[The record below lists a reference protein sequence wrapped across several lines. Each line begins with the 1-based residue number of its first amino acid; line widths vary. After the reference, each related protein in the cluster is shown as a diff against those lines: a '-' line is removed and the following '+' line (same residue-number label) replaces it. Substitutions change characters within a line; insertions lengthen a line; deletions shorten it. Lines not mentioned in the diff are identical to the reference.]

1 MTSFDVNKR
10 QASVRKSIEHCVS
23 KESRKRVKWTARRDH
38 VIKFQWTGQFVSR
51 VAGEESGP
59 LPLPVPATFRPSRA
73 DPRTKGLSGV
83 SNLGADDRSCVN
95 LTDDWYVR
103 QYSRSLL
110 AARGSSPLDLDPSSE
125 GSSTRI
131 SHRTLLRRAS
141 RVLFGIGI
149 IEERN
154 RDRREGLIEGDWPF
168 LIFAYRSLFLTRPPW
183 LSRVFSDS

>member
-1 MTSFDVNKR
+1 MNRAARSRDQISVNR
-10 QASVRKSIEHCVS
+10 SVH
-23 KESRKRVKWTARRDH
+23 
-38 VIKFQWTGQFVSR
+38 
-51 VAGEESGP
+51 VAGRRWRVGSVTSSCSCDFSPIPGGSAYE
-59 LPLPVPATFRPSRA
+59 R
-73 DPRTKGLSGV
+73 LSGV

-110 AARGSSPLDLDPSSE
+110 AARGSTPLDLDPSSE
-125 GSSTRI
+125 GSSTHI

-154 RDRREGLIEGDWPF
+154 RDRRKGLIETDWPF
-168 LIFAYRSLFLTRPPW
+168 LIFVYRSLFLTRPPW